1 MTQDLETILRK
12 SLDQADRNF
21 KMFFAIGI
29 LMAIAD
35 IAGLVCVYYGSR
47 TADVR
52 TMLAYSVVVLL
63 VSQGIYF
70 ILTCAYVTV
79 MTRKTLKAIE
89 LLSRE

>member
-1 MTQDLETILRK
+1 MTQDLETLLRK

-35 IAGLVCVYYGSR
+35 VAGLVCVVYG

-52 TMLAYSVVVLL
+52 TMLALSVVVLL
-63 VSQGIYF
+63 VSQGVYF

>member
-12 SLDQADRNF
+12 SLDEADRNF
-21 KMFFAIGI
+21 RRFVAIWI
-29 LMAIAD
+29 FMAIAD
-35 IAGLVCVYYGSR
+35 IAGLVCVYYGWR

-52 TMLAYSVVVLL
+52 TLLFYSVVVLL
-63 VSQGIYF
+63 VSYGVYF

-89 LLSRE
+89 LLSKE